1 VIPAYHFCAKCGGR
15 LAAQEIEEQ
24 RRLVCEACAFVHYVN
39 PRPTVAALVLDGDH
53 VLLVRRAVEPRRGRV
68 PAKRVADVPGGF
80 LEVGEHPVVGLK
92 RELREAGGAG
102 GA

>member
-1 VIPAYHFCAKCGGR
+1 MPASQFCAKCGGR

-24 RRLVCEACAFVHYVN
+24 RRLACEACGFVHYLN
-39 PRPTVAALVLDGDH
+39 PRPTVAALVLERDH
-53 VLLVRRAVEPRRGRV
+53 VLLVRRAVEPRRGCW
-68 PAKRVADVPGGF
+68 DVPGGF